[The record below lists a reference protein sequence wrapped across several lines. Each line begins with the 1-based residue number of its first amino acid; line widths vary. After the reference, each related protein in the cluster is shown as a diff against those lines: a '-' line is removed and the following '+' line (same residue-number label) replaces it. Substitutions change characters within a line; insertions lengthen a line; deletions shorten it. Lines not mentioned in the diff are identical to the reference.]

1 VTQELSVFRYRFQDS
16 RVFGTGVSESVD
28 SPKYYLDDAPIA
40 RSLCT
45 VLPPLLADLV
55 DVAAAVHVVDRL
67 ARRRRDREAH
77 ERRFEV
83 EIPVRTAERWNALL
97 VRQSLTSLLSFM
109 TGDSWSLQFVPE
121 PIRRRPSETQ
131 HSLFAL
137 QKDVPNSV
145 GLFSG
150 GLDSLAG
157 TAAAIARKPDQ
168 HVICVSCSSNKRQ
181 ERPQRIQAAA
191 LRSQLAP
198 HLLSH
203 IRIPYWL
210 QSATN
215 TVQDSS
221 RRTRGFLFLA
231 FGSATALAADGNRLY
246 VYENGVGAIN
256 LPYEAVPVGVP
267 YSRAVHP
274 WALLLFSRFIRAL
287 TGSEF
292 HVENPCLFQTKAQM
306 CSDPSI
312 SELVDVVAQTFSCD
326 GFPVRRAGKPQCGVC
341 TSCILRRLALY
352 GSKLNRI
359 DQSGY
364 GADLYSRELF
374 SSQRLRGLFSM
385 DWQVGR
391 LQRALS
397 EAPEWPR
404 LISEF
409 PELRL
414 VCDALSAS
422 GLPERSVQDGLVGLY
437 ARHCAEWES
446 CPMKNALERKGR
458 VA

>member
-157 TAAAIARKPDQ
+157 TAAAIALPTNDR
-168 HVICVSCSSNKRQ
+168 SGRSAF
-181 ERPQRIQAAA
+181 RPR
-191 LRSQLAP
+191 
-198 HLLSH
+198 
-203 IRIPYWL
+203 
-210 QSATN
+210 
-215 TVQDSS
+215 
-221 RRTRGFLFLA
+221 
-231 FGSATALAADGNRLY
+231 
-246 VYENGVGAIN
+246 
-256 LPYEAVPVGVP
+256 
-267 YSRAVHP
+267 
-274 WALLLFSRFIRAL
+274 
-287 TGSEF
+287 
-292 HVENPCLFQTKAQM
+292 
-306 CSDPSI
+306 
-312 SELVDVVAQTFSCD
+312 
-326 GFPVRRAGKPQCGVC
+326 
-341 TSCILRRLALY
+341 
-352 GSKLNRI
+352 
-359 DQSGY
+359 
-364 GADLYSRELF
+364 
-374 SSQRLRGLFSM
+374 
-385 DWQVGR
+385 
-391 LQRALS
+391 LS
-397 EAPEWPR
+397 EA
-404 LISEF
+404 S
-409 PELRL
+409 
-414 VCDALSAS
+414 S
-422 GLPERSVQDGLVGLY
+422 
-437 ARHCAEWES
+437 RHIC
-446 CPMKNALERKGR
+446 
-458 VA
+458 